1 MPNGLLRLFRPS
13 ELVDATLPVR
23 ETRVPGSVVIIPNPD
38 SDCSSIAAC
47 EDENE
52 LVDLFLSGERS
63 RPKLV
68 LNLGDRGDRGELGVG
83 AGAMRTTG
91 AKAASSGCRNG
102 LSNASLGGLYAP

>member
-1 MPNGLLRLFRPS
+1 MLNGLRRLIRPS

-23 ETRVPGSVVIIPNPD
+23 DTRVPGSAVIIPNPD

-52 LVDLFLSGERS
+52 LVDLGLNGERS
-63 RPKLV
+63 RPK
-68 LNLGDRGDRGELGVG
+68 NLGDRGDRGELGVG

-91 AKAASSGCRNG
+91 AKAASSGCKNG
-102 LSNASLGGLYAP
+102 LSKASLGGL